1 MYRCNGVTLASMRG
15 LAVVDTRSA
24 TGFIGRYDRGFDG
37 RGRGCCARD
46 VAGAF
51 AARFGRGQD
60 VPGRGLPY
68 VDMPIPAL
76 SARGPEDIVKKLKM
90 AVEPLAG
97 YENHDGL
104 LLSNGTDV
112 TYEHSETWTF
122 PTGERGVLRFVT
134 VHKVVLQNGEA
145 KIAVWKDYYDLTTL
159 TSFAPPNHFENLAG
173 FDTSWIFD
181 ASGLI

>member
-1 MYRCNGVTLASMRG
+1 MTEVSTVAVEDVVLGMWRALSRRDLDAVKTFLAEDC
-15 LAVVDTRSA
+15 L
-24 TGFIGRYDRGFDG
+24 
-37 RGRGCCARD
+37 
-46 VAGAF
+46 
-51 AARFGRGQD
+51 
-60 VPGRGLPY
+60 Y

-112 TYEHSETWTF
+112 TYEHSETRTF

-181 ASGLI
+181 ASGMI